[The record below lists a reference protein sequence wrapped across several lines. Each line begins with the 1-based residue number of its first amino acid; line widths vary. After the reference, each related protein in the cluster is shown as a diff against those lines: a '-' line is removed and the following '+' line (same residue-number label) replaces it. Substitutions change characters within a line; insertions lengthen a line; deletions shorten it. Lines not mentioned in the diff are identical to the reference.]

1 MIKYPKKSYK
11 EICEDVENIK
21 KDKMWL
27 TEDSKKSVYDVYGDI
42 LKEMSE
48 EEQHNK
54 NPKLILQDI
63 LEEMNLQGVVEVDK
77 KTSKFNIAIKF
88 KNTVS
93 IDAKD
98 VVIGNEDTL
107 KETIHEQSYWK
118 IIL

>member
-11 EICEDVENIK
+11 EICEDVENTR
-21 KDKMWL
+21 KDKTWF

-63 LEEMNLQGVVEVDK
+63 LEEMNLEGVVEVDK
-77 KTSKFNIAIKF
+77 KTSKYNISIKF

-93 IDAKD
+93 IDAINVFVGNKD
-98 VVIGNEDTL
+98 VL
-107 KETIHEQSYWK
+107 KETIREQSYWK